1 MTLEESLQRVLADKE
16 PLIRRF
22 YDRFL
27 AEQPQ
32 ARRLF
37 VDVDLEK
44 QALMLTMA
52 LIVVEAYS
60 RDSYP
65 AVEHYLHV
73 LGDRHREAGI
83 PRDLFAPFRDCLVD
97 TIRQS
102 QIENWD
108 EELGT
113 AWREAL
119 SRATQTMF
127 QGYAGDFPF

>member
-1 MTLEESLQRVLADKE
+1 MQLDESLQRVLADKE
-16 PLIRRF
+16 PIIRRF

-32 ARRLF
+32 AERLF

-83 PRDLFAPFRDCLVD
+83 PRELFTPFRDCLID
-97 TIRQS
+97 TIRLS
-102 QIENWD
+102 QLDDWD
-108 EELGT
+108 DDLT
-113 AWREAL
+113 VAWQNAL
-119 SRATQTMF
+119 DRATQTMF
-127 QGYAGDFPF
+127 QGYEGDFPF

>member
-1 MTLEESLQRVLADKE
+1 MQLDESLQRVLADKD
-16 PLIRRF
+16 PIIRRF

-32 ARRLF
+32 AERLF

-52 LIVVEAYS
+52 LIVVEASS

-83 PRDLFAPFRDCLVD
+83 PRELFTPFRDCLID
-97 TIRQS
+97 TIRLS
-102 QIENWD
+102 QIDDWD
-108 EELGT
+108 DELT
-113 AWREAL
+113 VAWRQAL
-119 SRATQTMF
+119 DRATETMF
-127 QGYAGDFPF
+127 QGYEGDFPF